1 MRIDVI
7 PVYQSY
13 PSSSA
18 AAPRTAPSARETRE
32 QHHQQPAVIAP
43 AAPRF
48 KAGAA
53 EFSDAELVLEA
64 RPLTTNPRQAHAMQ
78 TFQAVAEP
86 EDNLHIIDIFA

>member
-13 PSSSA
+13 PSSA
-18 AAPRTAPSARETRE
+18 TAPRVTPQPKDAREL
-32 QHHQQPAVIAP
+32 QPRQPTVITPP
-43 AAPRF
+43 AARF
-48 KAGAA
+48 KADTA
-53 EFSDAELVLEA
+53 EFARAEQVLEP

-86 EDNLHIIDIFA
+86 EDGLHIIDIFA

>member
-13 PSSSA
+13 PSSTVA
-18 AAPRTAPSARETRE
+18 PRAAPQPREADNHPRQPDGAPR
-32 QHHQQPAVIAP
+32 
-43 AAPRF
+43 APRF
-48 KAGAA
+48 KADAVEFAHA
-53 EFSDAELVLEA
+53 EPVLEA

-86 EDNLHIIDIFA
+86 AEDLHIIDLFA